1 MEFKDASPEI
11 SAVAQHY
18 SGHKLPP
25 IVLRLQDLLLQFLQW
40 VQEWLNKIFRHHT
53 AGPSDNKSM
62 SILLQYAVYFLGAIA
77 LLAICYL
84 LWKRVSSSR
93 EEQAATKRGAVSVDK
108 ILDSQGYRQEAG
120 RLASARDYKGACRAL
135 YLCFL
140 QNMHEKTVAVF
151 APAKTNFE
159 YRYLLAAYPPL
170 QSGFTQLIEIVE
182 NVWFGNK
189 NAEEDDYTRC
199 LQILA
204 ETEPEVERI
213 GAANAAKRKLETE
226 Q

>member
-1 MEFKDASPEI
+1 
-11 SAVAQHY
+11 
-18 SGHKLPP
+18 
-25 IVLRLQDLLLQFLQW
+25 
-40 VQEWLNKIFRHHT
+40 
-53 AGPSDNKSM
+53 M
-62 SILLQYAVYFLGAIA
+62 SVLLQYSVYLLGAIA

-84 LWKRVSSSR
+84 LWKRVAAGRQEKS
-93 EEQAATKRGAVSVDK
+93 ATKRGAASVDK
-108 ILDSQGYRQEAG
+108 ILDSQGYRQEAE
-120 RLASARDYKGACRAL
+120 RLAGSGDYKGACRAL
-135 YLCFL
+135 YLCLL

-159 YRYLLAAYPPL
+159 YRYVLAAYPPL

-189 NAEEDDYTRC
+189 NAEQDDYTRC